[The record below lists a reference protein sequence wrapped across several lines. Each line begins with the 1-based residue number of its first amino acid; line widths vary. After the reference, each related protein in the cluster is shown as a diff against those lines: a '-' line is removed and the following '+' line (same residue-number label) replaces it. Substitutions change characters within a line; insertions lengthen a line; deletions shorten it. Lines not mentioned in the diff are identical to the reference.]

1 MHAQRRRT
9 PILIPALMSLLLVAA
24 ACGDPDATATETTVD
39 RPTDATVALED
50 SAVEPAAKLRQA
62 AQRSAE
68 FDTVTF
74 EMVMSADGEPMSRIV
89 SQSSAD
95 GSRARMTMDM
105 PGVGEVQ
112 VLVVDGTYYYAF
124 PGLPDGI
131 EWASMSAAEL
141 TEISGIDPSAAGAQD
156 PTKAFEALSAV
167 SDEVETVGEE
177 QIDGVDTTH
186 YRFTADVSGLFDQ
199 AVASGTLG
207 GQAAETVEAFDGD
220 TVMDAWIDDEGLIR
234 RLTYELSL
242 DPAVAGDDLPGT
254 FSYEL
259 TFSDYGA
266 PVDVAA
272 PPAEQTMS
280 MQEMM
285 GSAGSMFGS

>member
-1 MHAQRRRT
+1 MA
-9 PILIPALMSLLLVAA
+9 ASLLLVAS
-24 ACGDPDATATETTVD
+24 ACGDPDAASTENTVD
-39 RPTDATVALED
+39 RPTDATVALEE
-50 SAVEPAAKLRQA
+50 SVEPAAKLRQA

-68 FDTVTF
+68 FETVTF
-74 EMVMSADGEPMSRIV
+74 EMVVSADGEQFSRIV
-89 SQSSAD
+89 SQGSAD

-105 PGVGEVQ
+105 PGVGEMQ
-112 VLVVDGTYYYAF
+112 VLLVDGTYYYEF

-131 EWASMSAAEL
+131 EWASMSVDEVAAV
-141 TEISGIDPSAAGAQD
+141 SGIDPRAAGAQD

-177 QIDGVDTTH
+177 QIGGVDTTH
-186 YRFTADVSGLFDQ
+186 YRFTADAAALFDQ
-199 AVASGTLG
+199 AVEAGTLG
-207 GQAAETVEAFDGD
+207 GDAADAVEAFQGD
-220 TVMDAWIDDEGLIR
+220 TVMDAWIDGDGLIR
-234 RLTYELSL
+234 RLTYELSM
-242 DPAVAGDDLPGT
+242 DPTMTGPGMPST

-272 PPAEQTMS
+272 PPADRTMS
-280 MQEMM
+280 MQDMM